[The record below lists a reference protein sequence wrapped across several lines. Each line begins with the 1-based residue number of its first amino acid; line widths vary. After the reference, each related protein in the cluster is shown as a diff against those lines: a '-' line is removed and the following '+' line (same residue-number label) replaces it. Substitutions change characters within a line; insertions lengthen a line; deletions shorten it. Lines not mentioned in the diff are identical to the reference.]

1 MMVLIGWGGI
11 VNFVDSWVY
20 DGAVEIYVLDVEMV
34 WKLWE
39 VNLEVFWNIIGWMLE
54 VNGWGF
60 W

>member
-20 DGAVEIYVLDVEMV
+20 DGVVEIYVLDVEMV
-34 WKLWE
+34 RKLWE